1 MDTGRGI
8 RGLIRLISIT
18 ALISLGVL
26 ILNTGAGASTSS
38 IWSATAVPSTL
49 SDSDTSAVELGVKFQ
64 SSVDGVITALRF
76 YKSSSNTGTHV
87 GNLWTAGGTLLASVT
102 FTNETA
108 SGWQQ
113 MSLPTSVPITANTT
127 YVVSY
132 HTNVGRYSAN
142 SSYFNSAYDNPPLR
156 ALATAESG
164 GNGVYRYGATSAF
177 PNQTYNATNYWVD
190 VVLSYEG
197 QVPAGPEP
205 AGWYAGD
212 LHVHRSCG
220 GAPIDLSTMY
230 GNMGAQNLSVISL
243 LADMGNGE
251 VQNPVTDLPLVNGQ
265 DDPVSTAGRIVHWD
279 AEWHWDATYT
289 QYPHQALGGHILAL
303 GLTKANQIWDEYT
316 FPIIDWAHQQERHR
330 RLCAHAVSGRRHPAG
345 PRLLQAHRVPGRSG
359 AGCRPTSSKK
369 MSPAAT
375 PSSTPTT
382 VCSTPAFGRAL
393 RPARTF
399 PAAPT
404 WARF

>member
-76 YKSSSNTGTHV
+76 YKSTSNTGTHV

-102 FTNETA
+102 FANETA

-177 PNQTYNATNYWVD
+177 PSQTYNATNYWVD

-265 DDPVSTAGRIVHWD
+265 DSPVSTAGRIVHWD

-303 GLTKANQIWDEYT
+303 GLTK
-316 FPIIDWAHQQERHR
+316 PI
-330 RLCAHAVSGRRHPAG
+330 
-345 PRLLQAHRVPGRSG
+345 RSG
-359 AGCRPTSSKK
+359 
-369 MSPAAT
+369 M
-375 PSSTPTT
+375 STP
-382 VCSTPAFGRAL
+382 FR
-393 RPARTF
+393 
-399 PAAPT
+399 
-404 WARF
+404 